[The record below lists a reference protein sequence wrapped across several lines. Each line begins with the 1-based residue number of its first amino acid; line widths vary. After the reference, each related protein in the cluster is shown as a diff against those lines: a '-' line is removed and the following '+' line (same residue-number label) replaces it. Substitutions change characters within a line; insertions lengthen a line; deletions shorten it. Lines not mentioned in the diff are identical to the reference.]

1 MVRCSMLDWPKDLHH
16 EISSDKQLLGCHP
29 SSISGTD
36 AGFGYVDTPIRYQD
50 ANTHGSEAKAQLV
63 RSLSY
68 LFQHDPRLSWLG
80 WEGILEGEGQ

>member
-1 MVRCSMLDWPKDLHH
+1 MKYPVPSNCWGA
-16 EISSDKQLLGCHP
+16 IHP
-29 SSISGTD
+29 SISGTD

-80 WEGILEGEGQ
+80 WEGILEGEGQYSINSTQMIAFR